1 VSGWIRGEVP
11 LRAGRVPMSAVI
23 APLAALVI
31 AGLAVPQLSGQ
42 VLQPGSFSQVPAYWS
57 QAAAFLAANS
67 PRQTALVVPADAH
80 GLYLWGD
87 PIDDPL
93 EPLATS
99 PWAERAL
106 VPYGGAG
113 SQVFLDTAEQAVESG
128 QAVPGLPVYLARA
141 GIRYV
146 VVRNDLNPAEIGYVS
161 PQVVNE
167 TLALSGFER
176 VASFGPPIASSP
188 SYSQTQQPTLGQ
200 VPSYPAVEVFEAV
213 NPAWRPAGPVAALP
227 VSARCWSTAAPTR
240 SSRSPGRAS
249 SPASPR

>member
-1 VSGWIRGEVP
+1 MP
-11 LRAGRVPMSAVI
+11 LRAGRVPASAAI
-23 APLAALVI
+23 APLAALVLL
-31 AGLAVPQLSGQ
+31 GLAVPQLSGQ
-42 VLQPGSFSQVPAYWS
+42 VLQPGSFTPGARRTGS
-57 QAAAFLAANS
+57 QAAAFLAAHS

-93 EPLATS
+93 EPLASS

-113 SQVFLDTAEQAVESG
+113 SQAFLDTAEQAVESG
-128 QAVPGLPVYLARA
+128 QAVPGLPAYLARA

-146 VVRNDLNPAEIGYVS
+146 VVRNDLDPATIGYVS

-176 VASFGPPIASSP
+176 VASFGPR
-188 SYSQTQQPTLGQ
+188 
-200 VPSYPAVEVFEAV
+200 VAVL
-213 NPAWRPAGPVAALP
+213 PQLSRRRSRWRPGRRPAT
-227 VSARCWSTAAPTR
+227 RRWR
-240 SSRSPGRAS
+240 SSRR
-249 SPASPR
+249 